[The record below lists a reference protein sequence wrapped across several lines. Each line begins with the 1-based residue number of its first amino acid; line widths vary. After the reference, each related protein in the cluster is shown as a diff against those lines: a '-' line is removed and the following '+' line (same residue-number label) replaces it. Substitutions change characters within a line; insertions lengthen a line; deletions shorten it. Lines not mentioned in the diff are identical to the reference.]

1 MSAEPEMWAQ
11 AMERNQDGENGRLY
25 IQFGLYP
32 QKDEGKSLK
41 EGRPIFND
49 VEYVKIMVPGDL
61 SNIVHRPVHPED
73 KRRFA
78 AQYAA
83 YKSGADQQLEGT
95 PLKEWPAISRGQV
108 EELAHFKVHTVEQLA
123 ALSDGLIVNIGPVQ
137 ALKQK
142 AIDWLARAK
151 GGAPL
156 AQMRAQIAEKD
167 AETALLK
174 KQLEELAAANK
185 ANSEALAA
193 LQARGSGA
201 AKR

>member
-11 AMERNQDGENGRLY
+11 ATERNQDGENGKVY
-25 IQFGLYP
+25 VQFGMYP
-32 QKDEGKSLK
+32 RKDELKSQA
-41 EGRPIFND
+41 EGRPIFED

-61 SNIVHRPVHPED
+61 SNIIHRPALPED

-83 YKSGADQQLEGT
+83 FKSGAAEQLQGT
-95 PLKEWPAISRGQV
+95 PLKEWPAISRGHV
-108 EELAHFKVHTVEQLA
+108 EELAHFKVQTVEQLA
-123 ALSDGLIVNIGPVQ
+123 GLADALIMNIGPIQ

-142 AIDWLARAK
+142 AIDWLAQAK
-151 GGAPL
+151 GSAPL
-156 AQMRAQIAEKD
+156 AQMRAQLAEKD

-174 KQLEELAAANK
+174 KQVEELVAANK
-185 ANSEALAA
+185 ANSEAVAA
-193 LQARGSGA
+193 LQARGGGA